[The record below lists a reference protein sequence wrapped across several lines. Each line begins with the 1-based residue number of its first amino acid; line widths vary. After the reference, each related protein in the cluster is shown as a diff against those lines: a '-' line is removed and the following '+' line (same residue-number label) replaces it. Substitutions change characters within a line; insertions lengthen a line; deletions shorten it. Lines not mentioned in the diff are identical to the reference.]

1 MCALY
6 RGRPTGAGGVRGI
19 WRGGVPAAAGG
30 ALGRRTCALR
40 HLRAA
45 AAGDGESSEDMRE
58 FLLAIQRIAGDQ
70 SLSEV
75 QRLQMIR
82 RTMPPP
88 MFPFETEP
96 GMHGETLVAKSFGHL
111 NDLLFLDSW
120 ESAGCVC
127 AHARSVQTAWASGRA
142 CICVSVEYA
151 GLPVSATR
159 SFD

>member
-1 MCALY
+1 
-6 RGRPTGAGGVRGI
+6 VWGI